1 MPPLQQEGKGQGR
14 GRGRGQAGTG
24 TGSGKKLSRP
34 QPILKRVEGYVAHLV
49 WRHASPSTLG
59 SSAGPSKKSAEVLT
73 VAQFNLLNALLGYC
87 LDTPTRLLKRL
98 EPQIVA
104 VVRTRLIKQ
113 QVEGLFKQHFPT
125 ETLPKEDVAWAKK
138 MLDVVSRT

>member
-1 MPPLQQEGKGQGR
+1 MTAIVGENGDEYALGIGGAWSENASDDEAGQ
-14 GRGRGQAGTG
+14 
-24 TGSGKKLSRP
+24 S
-34 QPILKRVEGYVAHLV
+34 YVAHLV

-59 SSAGPSKKSAEVLT
+59 SSAGSSKKSAEVLT

-138 MLDVVSRT
+138 MLHVVSRT

>member
-1 MPPLQQEGKGQGR
+1 MY
-14 GRGRGQAGTG
+14 T
-24 TGSGKKLSRP
+24 
-34 QPILKRVEGYVAHLV
+34 HLV
-49 WRHASPSTLG
+49 LRHASPSTLG
-59 SSAGPSKKSAEVLT
+59 SSAGSSKKSAEVLT

-113 QVEGLFKQHFPT
+113 QVEGLFKQHSPT